1 MGDGDR
7 SADTSRHRA
16 YLPSSFYLLVLGRL
30 PTRRERRPEC
40 DIAVLVA
47 DLFEDVE
54 LWYPY
59 YRLLE
64 AGHTVDLVG
73 CEKGTEHQGKK
84 GTSVTTTAAASSVD
98 PATYDAVVV
107 PGGFSP
113 DYMRRCQP
121 MVDLVREVGE
131 AGKPVAAICHGPWM
145 LASAGLAQGK
155 KSDLVPLDPNRPGQ
169 CRRRVGRR
177 GGGSRRQRHHLPPA
191 RRPPAFMREVVAAL
205 DG

>member
-1 MGDGDR
+1 MR
-7 SADTSRHRA
+7 
-16 YLPSSFYLLVLGRL
+16 
-30 PTRRERRPEC
+30 
-40 DIAVLVA
+40 IAVLVA

-84 GTSVTTTAAASSVD
+84 GTSVTTTAAASAVD

-155 KSDLVPLDPNRPGQ
+155 KVTSYHSIRTDLANA
-169 CRRRVGRR
+169 
-177 GGGSRRQRHHLPPA
+177 GGEWVDEEVVRDGNVITSRRPDDL
-191 RRPPAFMREVVAAL
+191 PAFMREVVAAL

>member
-1 MGDGDR
+1 MR
-7 SADTSRHRA
+7 
-16 YLPSSFYLLVLGRL
+16 V
-30 PTRRERRPEC
+30 
-40 DIAVLVA
+40 AVLVA

-73 CEKGTEHQGKK
+73 CEEGVEHRGKK
-84 GTSVTTTAAASSVD
+84 GSVAVSTLAASAVN
-98 PATYDAVVV
+98 PNEIDAVVV

-131 AGKPVAAICHGPWM
+131 AGRPVAAICHGPWM
-145 LASAGLAQGK
+145 LASADLAKGRRLT
-155 KSDLVPLDPNRPGQ
+155 SYPAIRVDLVNA
-169 CRRRVGRR
+169 
-177 GGGSRRQRHHLPPA
+177 GGDWVDEEVVRDGNVITSRRPDDL
-191 RRPPAFMREVVAAL
+191 PAFMRTVVAAL

>member
-1 MGDGDR
+1 MR
-7 SADTSRHRA
+7 
-16 YLPSSFYLLVLGRL
+16 
-30 PTRRERRPEC
+30 
-40 DIAVLVA
+40 IAVLVA

-73 CEKGTEHQGKK
+73 CETGTEHQGKK
-84 GTSVTTTAAASSVD
+84 GTSVTTTAAASAVD

-155 KSDLVPLDPNRPGQ
+155 KVTSYHSIRTDLANA
-169 CRRRVGRR
+169 
-177 GGGSRRQRHHLPPA
+177 GGEWVDEEVVRDGNLLTSRRPDDL
-191 RRPPAFMREVVAAL
+191 PAFMREVVAAL

>member
-1 MGDGDR
+1 MR
-7 SADTSRHRA
+7 
-16 YLPSSFYLLVLGRL
+16 
-30 PTRRERRPEC
+30 
-40 DIAVLVA
+40 IAVLVA

-64 AGHTVDLVG
+64 AGHSVDLVG
-73 CEKGTEHQGKK
+73 CETDTTHTGKQ
-84 GTSVTTTAAASSVD
+84 GTSVTTTAAASSAD
-98 PATYDAVVV
+98 PADYDAVVV

-145 LASAGLAQGK
+145 LASAGLTQGRK
-155 KSDLVPLDPNRPGQ
+155 VTSYPSIRTDLANA
-169 CRRRVGRR
+169 
-177 GGGSRRQRHHLPPA
+177 GGEWVDEEVVHDGNLITSRRPDDL
-191 RRPPAFMREVVAAL
+191 PAFMREVVSTL
-205 DG
+205 GG

>member
-1 MGDGDR
+1 MR
-7 SADTSRHRA
+7 
-16 YLPSSFYLLVLGRL
+16 
-30 PTRRERRPEC
+30 
-40 DIAVLVA
+40 IAVLVA

-64 AGHTVDLVG
+64 AGHSVDLVG
-73 CEKGTEHQGKK
+73 CEADTTHTGKQ
-84 GTSVTTTAAASSVD
+84 GTSATTTAAASSAD
-98 PATYDAVVV
+98 PADYDAVVV

-145 LASAGLAQGK
+145 LASAGLTQGRK
-155 KSDLVPLDPNRPGQ
+155 VTSYPSIRTDLANA
-169 CRRRVGRR
+169 
-177 GGGSRRQRHHLPPA
+177 GGEWVDEEVVHDGNLITSRRPDDL
-191 RRPPAFMREVVAAL
+191 PAFMREVVSTL
-205 DG
+205 GG